1 MCNKTAI
8 NTLRII
14 GWKIRNHTTRESY
27 DDLRETIAEELEF
40 DSEYKALKLLFDLS
54 DLKPK
59 IHHCCINSC
68 IAYTG
73 KYADLDICPFCQE
86 PRYFD
91 DLDVKQTP
99 RYKYFYIPLIPQL
112 KAIFANP
119 TYRELCMYRGDHKYL
134 PEQITDYCDGVH
146 YRVLLNRNVEIVHE
160 DGRREVLQH
169 KHFSDKRDIALG
181 LFTDGFQ
188 LFKKSRVQK
197 SATPLLLV
205 NLNLPPTVRTHLNHL
220 ICLGLAPGPHAPK
233 DVNSF
238 FHPAYIELQDLARG
252 VKTIDV
258 YLHQEFDLHA
268 YIVFKCGDLPAVA
281 KFLEQKG
288 PSAVSACSA
297 CEATGVRML
306 AIGSVTKASTI
317 YYFPLRP
324 PSDHPAPQGRVQVW
338 VPGQLPMRTDTR
350 IKAQLAEIEAA
361 PTATSKEAL
370 AKQYGLN
377 GRTLLLSLSSVS
389 VASTPRDVMHL
400 LFEHMV
406 PMMVSFWKG
415 EYKPWKA
422 KKLDQD
428 QPYVISQV
436 EWKKI
441 GILTIE
447 SLFTIPGSFTRAL
460 PNIYKEE
467 HLYIAETYAF
477 WMMYLAPILLKGR
490 WPDTN
495 MYYEHAILLSSI
507 LRRVVEYEI
516 PARDI
521 SPQGSLSQDITQFVQ
536 QYYE

>member
-1 MCNKTAI
+1 MCDEMAI

-14 GWKIRNHTTRESY
+14 GWKTRNHATRESY
-27 DDLRETIAEELEF
+27 NDLRETIAGKLDF
-40 DSEYKALKLLFDLS
+40 NSEYMALKLLFDLS
-54 DLKPK
+54 DLQPT
-59 IHHCCINSC
+59 IYHCCVNSC
-68 IAYTG
+68 VAYTG
-73 KYADLDICPFCQE
+73 KYADLNICPFCQE
-86 PRYFD
+86 PRFFD
-91 DLDVKQTP
+91 DVKQVP
-99 RYKYFYIPLIPQL
+99 RYKYSYIPLIPQL
-112 KAIFANP
+112 KAIFTNP
-119 TYRELCMYRGDHKYL
+119 TYRDLCTYRGNHVYSPDS
-134 PEQITDYCDGVH
+134 ITDYCDGLH
-146 YRVLLNRNVEIVHE
+146 YRTILNKNVEIIHE
-160 DGRREVLQH
+160 DGQREVLRH

-197 SATPLLLV
+197 SATPILLI
-205 NLNLPPTVRTHLNHL
+205 NLNLPPTVRTHLDHL

-233 DVNSF
+233 DINSF
-238 FHPAYIELQDLARG
+238 FHPAFIELQDLARG
-252 VKTIDV
+252 VKTTDTR
-258 YLHQEFDLHA
+258 LHEEFLLHA

-288 PSAVSACSA
+288 HSAVSPCST

-306 AIGSVTKASTI
+306 AIGNVAKASTV

-324 PSDHPAPQGRVQVW
+324 PHDHPTPRGPIW
-338 VPGQLPMRTDTR
+338 EPECLPMRTDQR
-350 IKAQLAEIEAA
+350 INDQLTEIEAA
-361 PTATSKEAL
+361 PTTALKETL
-370 AKQYGLN
+370 AKKYGLN
-377 GRTLLLSLSSVS
+377 GRTLLSRLSSVS

-422 KKLDQD
+422 KKLDQG
-428 QPYVISQV
+428 QPYVISQA

-447 SLFTIPGSFTRAL
+447 SSFTIPGSFSRAL

-477 WMMYLAPILLKGR
+477 WMMYLAPIVLKGR
-490 WPDTN
+490 WGDTN
-495 MYYEHAILLSSI
+495 KYYEHAVLLSRI
-507 LRRVVEYEI
+507 LSRVVEYEI
-516 PARDI
+516 PAQDI
-521 SPQGSLSQDITQFVQ
+521 SPHGNLTRDIVQFVQ